1 MGRFQQ
7 HLYRGSLL
15 FLVSFILCIV
25 LNAIPVWLPG
35 SGAIAQTPPVNQLV
49 QQGIQTYAAGKF
61 TEAIALWQQALLQPL
76 AASEQAA
83 VHTHLAEAYRQ
94 VGKLD
99 RAISHWEQ
107 AIQIYRSQNNDDS
120 RSLIAQLLTQQAQA
134 YSNLGQHQRAITLL
148 NSAINIPKKNPD
160 PILEI
165 LAQGAIANAYRGLG
179 DYEKAL
185 TANLASLKIAQE
197 LKNSNYITTAW
208 NNLGNIYTSR
218 ADRYK
223 YQFQV
228 AKAESEEGE
237 QTRLN
242 KLIEKDTAA
251 ALNAYEQS
259 LEESQKLG
267 GIAEVRALLNLNR
280 LIAKSPN
287 SQQER
292 MISNRERALALL
304 ADIPDSREKAY
315 ALINLAD
322 MEQTGVS
329 PAGQSQIVG
338 LLEKAITV
346 AKNVGDYRSESFAVG
361 TLGSVY
367 ESAKEYQKAMDLTRQ
382 AQFAA
387 QQVNAADSLYRWQW
401 QSGRILK
408 AKGERQQAIASYEQA
423 IATLQSIR
431 GDIVAV
437 SKELQFNFRDSVEP
451 VYRELIGLLL
461 DNSIIANS
469 QLKSQTIAAT
479 ESKNISKVLD
489 TLELLKLAE
498 LQNFFGDECVQVA
511 KSNAKNNSAFAAQ
524 TAAVIYSVILDDR
537 AATILQL
544 PNKSLKVY
552 PISMGSEELQ
562 KEIDK
567 LRYLL
572 EDQTT
577 EEYFPQAQKIY
588 DVLIRPLE
596 ADLAVAKPS
605 TLVFI
610 PDRELRKVPMS
621 ALHDGKQFL
630 IEKYAIGT
638 TPSLSLTSLNF
649 SDHRNLQ
656 ALVMG
661 LTVERPPFAS
671 LPNVKDEVKGVQRI
685 LGGTNLVDNNFTL
698 AKLEGQLK
706 KQNYPIIHMA
716 THGRFGPDAASTF
729 LVAFDANIS
738 IEELDNLLRSQ
749 TTHSGGSSQN
759 RDSVELLTLS
769 ACQTAAGDNRS
780 ALGIAG
786 VAVRAGV
793 KTALASLWYI
803 NDQATVP
810 LIEEFYTQLRQPN
823 ITKAEALQK
832 AQLKMIANQD
842 YSHPALWS
850 PFILIGSWL

>member
-1 MGRFQQ
+1 MGRFNQR
-7 HLYRGSLL
+7 LYRLPFL
-15 FLVSFILCIV
+15 FLVGCILCIG

-35 SGAIAQTPPVNQLV
+35 TGAIAQTRPVNQLV
-49 QQGIQTYAAGKF
+49 QQGIQIYAAGNF

-76 AASEQAA
+76 AASEQAT

-99 RAISHWEQ
+99 RAIAHWDQ
-107 AIQIYRSQNNDDS
+107 AIQIYRAQNNDNS
-120 RSLIAQLLTQQAQA
+120 RGLIAQLLTQQAQA
-134 YSNLGQHQRAITLL
+134 YSNLGQHQRAINLL
-148 NSAINIPKKNPD
+148 NSAINIPQKNPD
-160 PILEI
+160 PIVAVI
-165 LAQGAIANAYRGLG
+165 AQGALANAYRGLG

-197 LKNSNYITTAW
+197 LKNPNYITTAW

-218 ADRYK
+218 AERYQ

-228 AKAESEEGE
+228 AKAESE
-237 QTRLN
+237 QDQQNRLN
-242 KLIEKDTAA
+242 KLVETENAA

-259 LEESQKLG
+259 FQESRKLG

-280 LIAKSPN
+280 LLAKSPN
-287 SQQER
+287 SQKER

-304 ADIPDSREKAY
+304 ADIPESREKAF

-322 MEQTGVS
+322 MIQTGILP
-329 PAGQSQIVG
+329 PAQSQVVG

-346 AKNVGDYRSESFAVG
+346 AKNVGDNRSESFALG

-387 QQVNAADSLYRWQW
+387 QRVNAADSLYRWQW
-401 QSGRILK
+401 QAGRILK
-408 AKGERQQAIASYEQA
+408 ATGERQQAIASYEQA
-423 IATLQSIR
+423 IVTLQSIR

-461 DNSIIANS
+461 DNSTIANS
-469 QLKSQTIAAT
+469 QLKSQTIAAA
-479 ESKNISKVLD
+479 ESKNIGKVLD

-511 KSNAKNNSAFAAQ
+511 QANAKNNAKADT
-524 TAAVIYSVILDDR
+524 TAAVIYSVILNDR

-577 EEYFPQAQKIY
+577 EEYYSQAQKIY
-588 DVLIRPLE
+588 DALIRPLE
-596 ADLAVAKPS
+596 ADLAAAKPS

-621 ALHDGKQFL
+621 ALHDGQKFL

-649 SDHRNLQ
+649 SENRNLQ

-671 LPNVKDEVKGVQRI
+671 LPNVKDEVEGVQRI

-729 LVAFDANIS
+729 LVAFDTNIS

-749 TTHSGGSSQN
+749 TTNSGGSSQS
-759 RDSVELLTLS
+759 REPVELLTLS

-793 KTALASLWYI
+793 KSALASLWYI

-810 LIEEFYTQLRQPN
+810 LIEEFYTQLRKPN

>member
-1 MGRFQQ
+1 MGRFNQR
-7 HLYRGSLL
+7 LYRLPFL
-15 FLVSFILCIV
+15 FLVGCILCIG

-35 SGAIAQTPPVNQLV
+35 TGAIAQTPPVNQLV
-49 QQGIQTYAAGKF
+49 QQGIQIYATGNF

-76 AASEQAA
+76 AASEQAT

-99 RAISHWEQ
+99 RAIAHWEQ
-107 AIQIYRSQNNDDS
+107 AIQIYRAQNNDNS
-120 RSLIAQLLTQQAQA
+120 RGLIAQLLTQQAQA
-134 YSNLGQHQRAITLL
+134 YSNLGQHQHAITLL
-148 NSAINIPKKNPD
+148 NSAIKIPKKNPD
-160 PILEI
+160 PILEVI
-165 LAQGAIANAYRGLG
+165 AQGALANAYRGLG

-197 LKNSNYITTAW
+197 LKNPNYITTAW

-218 ADRYK
+218 AERYQ

-228 AKAESEEGE
+228 AKAESE
-237 QTRLN
+237 QDQQNRLN
-242 KLIEKDTAA
+242 KLVETENAA
-251 ALNAYEQS
+251 AVNAYEQS
-259 LEESQKLG
+259 LEESRKLG

-280 LIAKSPN
+280 LLAKSPN

-292 MISNRERALALL
+292 IISNRERALALL
-304 ADIPDSREKAY
+304 GTIPESREKAY

-322 MEQTGVS
+322 MVQTGVS
-329 PAGQSQIVG
+329 PSGQSQVVR
-338 LLEKAITV
+338 LLENAITV

-367 ESAKEYQKAMDLTRQ
+367 ESAKEYPKAMDLTRQ

-401 QSGRILK
+401 QAGRIFK
-408 AKGERQQAIASYEQA
+408 ATGERQQAIASYEQA

-461 DNSIIANS
+461 DNSTIANS

-479 ESKNISKVLD
+479 ESKNIGKVLD

-511 KSNAKNNSAFAAQ
+511 QANAKNNAKADT
-524 TAAVIYSVILDDR
+524 TAAVIYSVILNDR

-588 DVLIRPLE
+588 DALIRPLE
-596 ADLAVAKPS
+596 ADLAAAKPS

-649 SDHRNLQ
+649 SENRNLQ

-698 AKLEGQLK
+698 AKLERQLK

-729 LVAFDANIS
+729 LVAFDTNIS

-749 TTHSGGSSQN
+749 TTNSGGSSQS
-759 RDSVELLTLS
+759 REPVELLTLS